1 MTAKSENPTFE
12 AALAELEKIVRQL
25 ESGGGDL
32 NASITSYERGMA
44 LKKICE
50 DKLKEA
56 QSRIEKITIGNDG
69 AVKTEKFSVTD

>member
-1 MTAKSENPTFE
+1 
-12 AALAELEKIVRQL
+12 
-25 ESGGGDL
+25 
-32 NASITSYERGMA
+32 SYERGMA